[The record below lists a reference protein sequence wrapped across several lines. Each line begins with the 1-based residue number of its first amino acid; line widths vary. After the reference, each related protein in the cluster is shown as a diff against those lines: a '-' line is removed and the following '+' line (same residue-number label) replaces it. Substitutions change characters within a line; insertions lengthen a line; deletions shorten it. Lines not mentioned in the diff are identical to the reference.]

1 MNATLPALL
10 TLVHLAAF
18 LGVGE
23 LLRSRIR
30 VPVAHPAD
38 RPMHVWALSALA
50 GYAVFWLYFAD
61 ARVGFAA
68 SLVVCAAGLGQAAFG
83 LSRWIRARR
92 ATDDELVAVL
102 VLGAALAMIGVLF
115 LFPSGLEPAFVA
127 NGRFLAGP
135 SLDNLFPTIFADLL
149 WEGAD
154 PRAFPNDWLSSDRP
168 PLQAGILLAQRPI
181 AAMTGN
187 VPLSDQVLG
196 TIAQL
201 AWIPAMWSLLSALG
215 LARRRAVVAV
225 LFCLTSGFFLFNS
238 VFVWPKLLAA
248 SLAVAALVP
257 AFRARGETRKLG
269 TGEWVATASL
279 AALALLAH
287 AGVAFTFLGCL
298 PFAFVFRRQVS
309 WRGLAIAILS
319 GLTILAPWIAYQ
331 KLYDPPGNRL
341 VKWHLAGVRQ
351 VDDRSLGEALR
362 DRYGELGWKGALDRK
377 THNAALFVRPPK
389 SWGDPIHRRE
399 AEFFALLWTLGV
411 LNAGWIAMAWKRGA
425 IVGAA
430 RLASALGVAGVAVWL
445 LLMLEGTLVHQ
456 GSYATV
462 MLLFAGLAAAIV
474 ETSERLALGMLVVHA
489 AWFAVTWL
497 VPVAGDGGGIAAH
510 GLSWGALL
518 LFLVGLAI
526 ATVAL
531 RSLAREPA

>member
-1 MNATLPALL
+1 MDATLPALL
-10 TLVHLAAF
+10 TVVHLAAF

-23 LLRSRIR
+23 LLRSRVRI
-30 VPVAHPAD
+30 PGAHPAD
-38 RPMHVWALSALA
+38 RPMHVWAIGALA
-50 GYAVFWLYFAD
+50 GYVVFWLYFAD
-61 ARVGFAA
+61 ARLGLAA
-68 SLVVCAAGLGQAAFG
+68 SIIVCSAGLGQAAFG
-83 LSRWIRARR
+83 LSRWIRARS

-102 VLGAALAMIGVLF
+102 VLGVAFAMIGMLLV
-115 LFPSGLEPAFVA
+115 FPSALEPAYVA
-127 NGRFLAGP
+127 NARFLAGP

-168 PLQAGILLAQRPI
+168 PLQAGILLAQRPL
-181 AAMTGN
+181 AAMAGS
-187 VPLSDQVLG
+187 VAMSDQVLG

-201 AWIPAMWSLLSALG
+201 GWIPAMWSLLSALG
-215 LARRRAVVAV
+215 VARRRAVVV
-225 LFCLTSGFFLFNS
+225 MLFCLTSGFFLFNS

-248 SLAVAALVP
+248 SLAIAALVP
-257 AFRARGETRKLG
+257 AFRARGEARKLA
-269 TGEWVATASL
+269 TWEWVATAAL

-298 PFAFVFRRQVS
+298 ALAPFFRGQAS
-309 WRGLAIAILS
+309 WRGIAIAVVS

-341 VKWHLAGVRQ
+341 VKWHLAGSRQ
-351 VDDRSLGEALR
+351 VDDRSLGEAMR
-362 DRYGELGWKGALDRK
+362 DRYRELGWKGTIERK
-377 THNAALFVRPPK
+377 EHNARLLARPPR

-411 LNAGWIAMAWKRGA
+411 LNAGWVAMAWKRGA
-425 IVGAA
+425 IAGAT
-430 RLASALGVAGVAVWL
+430 RLACGLGVAGVAAWM

-474 ETSERLALGMLVVHA
+474 EASERAAVGLLAVHA
-489 AWFAVTWL
+489 AWFALTWL

-510 GLSWGALL
+510 GVSWGAVL
-518 LFLVGLAI
+518 LFLVGLAV
-526 ATVAL
+526 ATPTL
-531 RSLAREPA
+531 RVLARERA